1 MASMDVIKE
10 NIHFQQLLK
19 ENNSN
24 TALKDEYVI
33 PDTHPDVKE

>member
-10 NIHFQQLLK
+10 NIHFQAVVK

-33 PDTHPDVKE
+33 QIHILM

>member
-10 NIHFQQLLK
+10 NTFSKQLLK

-33 PDTHPDVKE
+33 QIHILM